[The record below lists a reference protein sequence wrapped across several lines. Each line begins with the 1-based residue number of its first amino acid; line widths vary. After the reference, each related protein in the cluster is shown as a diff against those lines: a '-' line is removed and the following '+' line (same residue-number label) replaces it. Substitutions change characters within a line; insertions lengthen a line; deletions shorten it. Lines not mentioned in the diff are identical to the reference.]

1 MSDAHSPR
9 QNRLLAALPATDY
22 QRLSSHLERVQMPFG
37 AIIHEPGGPLR
48 HLYFPTTAI
57 ASLLY
62 VMEDGAST
70 EITGVGNEGVIGIAV
85 FMGGMTMPDRAMVL
99 LEGHAYRMSSQVLSD
114 ELSCPRGSTGALHC
128 LLLRYT
134 QALMTQIAQTAA
146 CNRHHSMGKR
156 LCRWLLSS
164 LDRSSSN
171 DLPVTQQAIAGA
183 LGVRREG
190 VTEAA
195 GRLQRA
201 GFIRNHRG
209 HITVLDRGGL
219 EKQACECYQVV
230 KTEFDRLLPEVTATQ
245 AATPRCMPA
254 YQAPSS
260 DGKRVTA
267 SRSSSQ
273 LRILSRGCG

>member
-22 QRLSSHLERVQMPFG
+22 QRLSPHLEQVQMPFG
-37 AIIHEPGGPLR
+37 EIIHESGGPLC

-99 LEGHAYRMSSQVLSD
+99 LGGDAYRMPSQVLNA
-114 ELSCPRGSTGALHC
+114 ELNRPGGGTGALHC
-128 LLLRYT
+128 LLLRYS
-134 QALMTQIAQTAA
+134 QALITQIAQTAA
-146 CNRHHSMGKR
+146 CNRHHSMEKR

-164 LDRSSSN
+164 LDRSPS
-171 DLPVTQQAIAGA
+171 DELTVTQEAIAGA

-190 VTEAA
+190 ITETA

-201 GFIRNHRG
+201 GFIRYHRG
-209 HITVLDRGGL
+209 HISVLDRAGL
-219 EKQACECYQVV
+219 EKQACECYQAV
-230 KTEFDRLLPEVTATQ
+230 KTEFDRLLPDVTATR
-245 AATPRCMPA
+245 AAPPRCMPA
-254 YQAPSS
+254 YQAASP
-260 DGKRVTA
+260 DAKPVAA
-267 SRSSSQ
+267 SRPSPQ
-273 LRILSRGCG
+273 LRV